1 MSRSFFSLSAAIFL
15 MSASMV
21 VAQQT
26 GYENFNY
33 KNAGI
38 QQWYSGWYVTLHGD
52 TIRGFIYL
60 SNQIDNQHSFRFS
73 AVNPPDGEV
82 RSLQPVDVKGYR
94 VKDRTYEALQP
105 GMEKDMLLIQRIET
119 GTLNLY
125 AQYNIPEKRRDQ
137 NTETDRPV
145 TVNDEKF
152 HEATYLLR
160 QGGGPVFPV
169 PDEQHFAKEMS
180 ALLAEDKTLA
190 SYIER
195 ELNGF
200 RHADI
205 LNIVQQYNDWQSKR
219 Q

>member
-1 MSRSFFSLSAAIFL
+1 MSRSFFSLSAAVFL
-15 MSASMV
+15 MSSSIV
-21 VAQQT
+21 VAQHA
-26 GYENFNY
+26 GDENFNY

-38 QQWYSGWYVTLHGD
+38 QQWYSGWYVTLHDD

-73 AVNPPDGEV
+73 AVNPPDGAV
-82 RSLQPVDVKGYR
+82 RSLQPVDARGYR

-105 GMEKDMLLIQRIET
+105 DMEKDMLFIRRIET

-125 AQYNIPEKRRDQ
+125 AQYKIPEKRRDQ
-137 NTETDRPV
+137 NTAPDRPV

-152 HEATYLLR
+152 HEVTYLLGKR
-160 QGGGPVFPV
+160 GDPVFPV

-190 SYIER
+190 SYIEQA
-195 ELNGF
+195 LNGF
-200 RHADI
+200 RYADV